1 MVLYMTEVE
10 EVMFEETPE
19 YTLENYLSDVG
30 GAAGLILGMSAATI
44 VGFIEHVLLH
54 LTWRSYQWFGKK
66 SKWFAEK
73 SKVFIHGKTIV
84 TGILYFTLI
93 KARQHQLEQEKK
105 TIVVNEL
112 PVKSHE
118 RCI

>member
-1 MVLYMTEVE
+1 MTEVE
-10 EVMFEETPE
+10 EVMFVETPE

-44 VGFIEHVLLH
+44 VGFIEHILLH

-73 SKVFIHGKTIV
+73 SKVFIHGKIITRIIY
-84 TGILYFTLI
+84 TPF
-93 KARQHQLEQEKK
+93 
-105 TIVVNEL
+105 
-112 PVKSHE
+112 
-118 RCI
+118 

>member
-1 MVLYMTEVE
+1 MTEVE
-10 EVMFEETPE
+10 EVMFVETPE

-44 VGFIEHVLLH
+44 VGFIEHILLH

-73 SKVFIHGKTIV
+73 SKVFIHGKIIHKRIIYTP
-84 TGILYFTLI
+84 F

-105 TIVVNEL
+105 TIVANEL
-112 PVKSHE
+112 PIKSHE

>member
-1 MVLYMTEVE
+1 MTEVE

-93 KARQHQLEQEKK
+93 EARQHQLEQEKK

>member
-1 MVLYMTEVE
+1 MTEVE

-84 TGILYFTLI
+84 TGILYLTLI
-93 KARQHQLEQEKK
+93 EARQHQLEQEKK